1 MRTGSGWIGLVAMAA
16 VVAGGVIGAWAQTG
30 PAAPAAGG
38 GDLGLPW
45 NGALGGGGVGLA
57 GIMFYFYRQDR
68 KAAEESMLRMG
79 NEFRGIVEANTRAI
93 TTLTTVIERSDG
105 DSQ

>member
-1 MRTGSGWIGLVAMAA
+1 
-16 VVAGGVIGAWAQTG
+16 
-30 PAAPAAGG
+30 
-38 GDLGLPW
+38 
-45 NGALGGGGVGLA
+45 
-57 GIMFYFYRQDR
+57 MFYFYRQDR

-79 NEFRGIVEANTRAI
+79 NEFRAIVEANTRAI